1 MTIPKENQEV
11 NHEQII
17 LGVLRIG
24 LELAAAAIDF
34 DFQVLVAFDASCFK
48 EDKQVTVSVDLVLF
62 ASKASK
68 GASALPEPK
77 LIPESRKL
85 KPKTHDVCG

>member
-48 EDKQVTVSVDLVLF
+48 EDK
-62 ASKASK
+62 
-68 GASALPEPK
+68 
-77 LIPESRKL
+77 
-85 KPKTHDVCG
+85 